1 MNSQSS
7 GNILLKSERGNTAG
21 RETGGVRGNSREPD
35 STEFVQ
41 NIQKWVILDK
51 QLKFV
56 NEKTRQIRQTKSELT
71 TDICEYMQ
79 QKQWT
84 NKPIDITDGVI
95 KFVEKREYSPLS
107 FGYIEECLD
116 ELIKDES
123 QVDRIIQYLK
133 DHREV
138 KTSCEIRRFNT

>member
-1 MNSQSS
+1 MNTQPS
-7 GNILLKSERGNTAG
+7 GNILSKTEPVNNSGREAG
-21 RETGGVRGNSREPD
+21 RVRGNSREHD
-35 STEFVQ
+35 SNEFVQ

-71 TDICEYMQ
+71 THICDYMQ

-116 ELIKDES
+116 ELIQDES

-138 KTSCEIRRFNT
+138 KTSCEIRRFDT